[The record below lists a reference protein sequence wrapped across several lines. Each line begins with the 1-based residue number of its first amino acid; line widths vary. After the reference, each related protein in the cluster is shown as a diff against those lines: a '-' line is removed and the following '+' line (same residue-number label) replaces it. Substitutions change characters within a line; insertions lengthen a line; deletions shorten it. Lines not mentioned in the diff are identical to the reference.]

1 MSLNAFYKIVAR
13 PKILESLY
21 ILRIQE
27 RSYFLDSTFVSEAAA
42 LRVRCSSKQN
52 S

>member
-1 MSLNAFYKIVAR
+1 MHFTKLR
-13 PKILESLY
+13 LESLY
-21 ILRIQE
+21 LLRIIMQE
-27 RSYFLDSTFVSEAAA
+27 RIYFIDVTFVSEAAA

>member
-1 MSLNAFYKIVAR
+1 MSLNAFYKFFLR
-13 PKILESLY
+13 FEILESLY
-21 ILRIQE
+21 VLRIQE
-27 RSYFLDSTFVSEAAA
+27 RFYFTDGTFVSEAAA